1 MKSIVAKASV
11 VLSIIFIVISICGIS
26 SVNCL
31 NGMIPING
39 TIINSKDIM
48 YGLKYGDI
56 RSLPYKLVPL
66 FYIALILIVLS
77 SVIKFTKTN
86 KEKSIINIIMSL
98 VPAVFVF
105 VTHNYI
111 WFLILINIYLLSF
124 ICIDFNIKN
133 KVDIVINIITIIIN
147 ILNFIQIIKHLN
159 LEFAPSNV
167 IVFEESLIIMS
178 VNTLKIFSL
187 WLIPYT
193 ILLIKEI
200 VTTYKTSRTVN

>member
-56 RSLPYKLVPL
+56 RSLPYKLVPF

>member
-133 KVDIVINIITIIIN
+133 KVDIVINIITIIIS

>member
-1 MKSIVAKASV
+1 
-11 VLSIIFIVISICGIS
+11 
-26 SVNCL
+26 
-31 NGMIPING
+31 MIPING

-56 RSLPYKLVPL
+56 RSLPYKLVPF